1 MNHEDE
7 TKLIAYRIWEAEG
20 CPDGL
25 HQEHWVRAETTW
37 REEYMQAAVS
47 ASSKPKARKPS
58 AKKKRSTST
67 AKRSKR

>member
-7 TKLIAYRIWEAEG
+7 IKLIAYRIWEDEG

-37 REEYMQAAVS
+37 REQYMQAAVA

-58 AKKKRSTST
+58 AKKKRSRPQ
-67 AKRSKR
+67 AKSSKR